1 MKRLFS
7 VLSVIPLALILMVSA
22 AAQSPSVAGEWDVTL
37 NTPGGPRNMKAT
49 FKVDGEKLTGELKR
63 ENAPAPTPL
72 QGTIK
77 GKEIKFSYTV
87 RYNDNE
93 LLITMFGNVEG
104 DSIKGTADFN
114 GQAQDEWSAKRASGV
129 TITASN
135 AAPALAQSAG
145 MTGDWE
151 LTINSPQG
159 SRTANASLK
168 QDGEK
173 LTGAFKGPS
182 GELPIQG
189 TVKGKEVKFTYTVK
203 FQDQDLPITMTGQLD
218 GDAMKGE
225 ADFGGFAQGDWSGKR
240 AGASAPT
247 ASNVAPASSSEKIDV
262 TGSWNLEVETS
273 AGSGNPAFTFKQE
286 GEKLSGKYKG
296 AFGEFDVTGSLKG
309 NQIEFS
315 FKATGQVDGTVV
327 YTGTTD
333 GKTMK
338 GKVSL
343 AGLGEGTF
351 TGKKQ

>member
-7 VLSVIPLALILMVSA
+7 VLSVIPLALTLVVSA
-22 AAQSPSVAGEWDVTL
+22 AAQSSSVAGEWDVVL
-37 NTPGGPRNMKAT
+37 NTPGGPRNMKAN

-104 DSIKGTADFN
+104 DSIKGTADFS
-114 GQAQDEWSAKRASGV
+114 GQAQDEWSAKRASSA
-129 TITASN
+129 TSAAAK
-135 AAPALAQSAG
+135 AAPASAQSAG
-145 MTGDWE
+145 VTGDWE

-159 SRTANASLK
+159 SSTAKASLK

-173 LTGAFKGPS
+173 LTGAFKS
-182 GELPIQG
+182 QRGELPIQG
-189 TVKGKEVKFTYTVK
+189 TIKGKEIKLTYTVK
-203 FQDQDLPITMTGQLD
+203 FQDQDLPITMTGQVD

-240 AGASAPT
+240 AGAAT
-247 ASNVAPASSSEKIDV
+247 ASNAAPASSSEKIDV
-262 TGSWNLEVETS
+262 TGAWSVEVETS
-273 AGSGNPAFTFKQE
+273 AGSGNPSFTFKQE

-296 AFGEFDVTGSLKG
+296 LLGEFDVTGSLKG

-315 FKATGQVDGTVV
+315 FKATGQVDGVV
-327 YTGTTD
+327 NYTGTTD

-343 AGLGEGTF
+343 AGAGEGTF
-351 TGKKQ
+351 SGKKQ

>member
-7 VLSVIPLALILMVSA
+7 VLSVIPLALILVVSA
-22 AAQSPSVAGEWDVTL
+22 AAQSSSVAGEWDVVL

-77 GKEIKFSYTV
+77 GKEIKFSYIV
-87 RYNDNE
+87 RYNDND
-93 LLITMFGNVEG
+93 LVITMFGNVEG
-104 DSIKGTADFN
+104 GAIKGTADFN
-114 GQAQDEWSAKRASGV
+114 GQAQDEWSAKRASGS
-129 TITASN
+129 ASV
-135 AAPALAQSAG
+135 AAKASPAAAQSAG
-145 MTGDWE
+145 VTGDWE

-159 SRTANASLK
+159 SRTAMASLK

-173 LTGAFKGPS
+173 LTGAFRGQS

-189 TVKGKEVKFTYTVK
+189 SVKGKEIKFTYTVK
-203 FQDQDLPITMTGQLD
+203 FQDQDLPITMTGQVD

-240 AGASAPT
+240 AGASAVT
-247 ASNVAPASSSEKIDV
+247 TSNAAPASSSEKIDV
-262 TGSWNLEVETS
+262 SGAWSVEVETS

-286 GEKLSGKYKG
+286 CEKLSGKYKG

-309 NQIEFS
+309 NPHSQY
-315 FKATGQVDGTVV
+315 QQGTASSQAWPVP
-327 YTGTTD
+327 D
-333 GKTMK
+333 PAI
-338 GKVSL
+338 SEN
-343 AGLGEGTF
+343 EG
-351 TGKKQ
+351 